1 MHRPEIPSD
10 VKRQL
15 RQEAGF
21 GCCFCGF
28 PFCDYHHINPWAR
41 KNAHDPDDLMLVCP
55 NHHRACRAAIPE
67 EEQREAK
74 RNPTN
79 IQSGL
84 VNGKL
89 YLGKRDLIIDL
100 GSTIIRDT
108 PSIFS
113 DVESKT
119 DYMGLKIDET
129 GILNLSMILVDKNGT
144 HLGVIRDNE
153 WTVLVDDAWDL
164 EATEQLVTCR
174 LGRGDIA
181 IRIDARKSPV
191 QITGC
196 WNFNGSLID
205 VARSQIKLGSN
216 SFSGGSITSCGSAFG
231 I

>member
-1 MHRPEIPSD
+1 
-10 VKRQL
+10 
-15 RQEAGF
+15 
-21 GCCFCGF
+21 
-28 PFCDYHHINPWAR
+28 
-41 KNAHDPDDLMLVCP
+41 MLVCP
-55 NHHRACRAAIPE
+55 NHHRACRAAISE

-74 RNPTN
+74 QNPTN

-89 YLGKRDLIIDL
+89 YLGKQDLIIDI

-108 PSIFS
+108 PTIFS
-113 DVESKT
+113 DVKSKM

-144 HLGVIRDNE
+144 QLGIIRDNE
-153 WTVLVDDAWDL
+153 WAVLVEDAWDL

-196 WNFNGSLID
+196 WNFNGSLIN

-216 SFSGGSITSCGSAFG
+216 SFSGGSIKGGGSAFG